1 MITARKKMTNGRT
14 LDLPERREK
23 PRQSGLTAIT
33 DVGIAM
39 GEMKNILEHYS
50 GFVDLAKLGIGTA
63 YIEPRLTEKIALFRD
78 CGIPV
83 YFGGTL
89 FEKYYYQK
97 RLPDYF
103 DLLHANRIDWIEISE
118 GTINIGM
125 PEILSLIKALKNDFT
140 VLVEVGKKKES
151 ENFSDDEWIR
161 RIQDV
166 LYAGCSYVVL
176 EGRNTADAGIYN
188 ANGELNTPLIQ
199 RVKNEVPLEKII
211 VEAATAK
218 SQNQIINILGTN
230 VNLGNIFARDLL
242 LLESQRMGLRED
254 TFYLS

>member
-1 MITARKKMTNGRT
+1 MMAIKENMKNGRT
-14 LDLPERREK
+14 LDLPERHEK
-23 PRQSGLTAIT
+23 PRRSGLTAIT

-50 GFVDLAKLGIGTA
+50 DFIDLAKLGIGSA
-63 YIEPRLTEKIALFRD
+63 YIEPRLTEKIALFAE

-89 FEKYYYQK
+89 FEKYYHQQ

-103 DLLHANRIDWIEISE
+103 EFLHANRIDWIEISE
-118 GTINIGM
+118 GTIEIGM
-125 PEILSLIKALKNDFT
+125 PEILSLIWKLKDDFT

-161 RIQDV
+161 RIQDA

-176 EGRNTADAGIYN
+176 EGRNTAEAGLYN
-188 ANGELNTPLIQ
+188 SKGELNMALIQ
-199 RVKNEVPLEKII
+199 RVKSEVQLEKII
-211 VEAATAK
+211 IEAATAK
-218 SQNQIINILGTN
+218 SQNQIINIFGTN
-230 VNLGNIFARDLL
+230 VNLGNVFARDLL
-242 LLESQRMGLRED
+242 ILESQRMGLREE
-254 TFYLS
+254 TFYL